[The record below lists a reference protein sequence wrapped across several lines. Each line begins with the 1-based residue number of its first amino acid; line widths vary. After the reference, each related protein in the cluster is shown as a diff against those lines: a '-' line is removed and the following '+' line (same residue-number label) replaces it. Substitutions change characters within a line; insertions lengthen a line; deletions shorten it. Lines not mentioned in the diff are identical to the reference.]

1 MNYLVVTIKS
11 WNIDNFKK
19 LQKNDS
25 KNKWHIISEDL
36 TLEKVKKINPRYI
49 FFPHWSWI
57 IPAEIYKNYE
67 CVVFHMTDL
76 PYGRGGSP
84 LQNLIV
90 RGHKSTKVSAI
101 KVEKE
106 LDAGPIYLKRDLEL
120 KGNAKHILQKLSDVT
135 FEMIKEIVKN
145 EPEPIPQK
153 GKIVKF
159 KRRQAKDGNIKKLK
173 SLEEIYDYIRMLDA
187 EGYPPAFLETKDL
200 KFEFKDAELLDGEI
214 ISKVIITKNEKL

>member
-19 LQKNDS
+19 LQKSDQ

-67 CVVFHMTDL
+67 CIVFHMTDL

-90 RGHKSTKVSAI
+90 RGHKNTKVSAI

-135 FEMIKEIVKN
+135 FEMIKEIAKK
-145 EPEPIPQK
+145 EPTPIPQK

-187 EGYPPAFLETKDL
+187 EGYPPAFLESKDL

-214 ISKVIITKNEKL
+214 IAKVIITKNEKL